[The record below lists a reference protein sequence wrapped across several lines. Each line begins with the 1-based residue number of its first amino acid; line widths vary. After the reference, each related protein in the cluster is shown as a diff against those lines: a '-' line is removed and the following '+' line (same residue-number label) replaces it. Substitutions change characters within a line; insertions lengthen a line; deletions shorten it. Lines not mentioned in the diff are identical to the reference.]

1 MMAQWP
7 ISASQR
13 EERVKFA
20 LEFREK
26 EIPFWLSKVYY
37 FDNLLHGGSSVMRNA
52 AICSV
57 IG

>member
-13 EERVKFA
+13 EGRVKFA

-26 EIPFWLSKVYY
+26 EIPFWLSKVYINEHRY
-37 FDNLLHGGSSVMRNA
+37 KYT
-52 AICSV
+52 
-57 IG
+57 